1 MGSPSKSDLLIANL
15 IKIKIRLA
23 GIEEDEDLLTACV
36 SDVRS
41 LNNSRFYLF
50 STLFKPSCCFPNSKL
65 EYGRDAVDKDGD
77 GDISKEEFVKNAM
90 NSKFIHN
97 MLKG

>member
-1 MGSPSKSDLLIANL
+1 MIPMT
-15 IKIKIRLA
+15 RLA

-41 LNNSRFYLF
+41 SNKIFFFHTCLRLMFDFLR
-50 STLFKPSCCFPNSKL
+50 
-65 EYGRDAVDKDGD
+65 RDAVDKDGD